1 MGTNDSACPYITLLY
16 PFKNIFISYKAKKP
30 ITKVSLHGYQYIATV
45 AAIANAIAAILQMP
59 FHMTLQML
67 FPTLLL
73 LHICSHV
80 SIVAFQ
86 GW

>member
-1 MGTNDSACPYITLLY
+1 M
-16 PFKNIFISYKAKKP
+16 
-30 ITKVSLHGYQYIATV
+30 HGYQYIATV
-45 AAIANAIAAILQMP
+45 MAITNAIAAILQMP

-73 LHICSHV
+73 LHMFTCVYCCVPRLADV

-86 GW
+86 GGEGTGVARPNIPLQL